1 MKPRTKKS
9 PLRRALLPGSSL
21 QCKVADGLD
30 AIESAH
36 RTYVD
41 TAIRSTFADSLNLDD
56 AVQSDHPQD
65 NRWDY
70 LLGHG
75 PSGEVIGLEPHAAKH
90 DEISTVIKKRAAAQ
104 LQLKGHFREGARV
117 SKWLWVASGK
127 VHFAD
132 TEKAKR
138 QLDQSGIEF
147 VGRLV
152 SAKHLPEQVA
162 DIQDQK
168 RAGKKR

>member
-1 MKPRTKKS
+1 LKKAVNKS
-9 PLRRALLPGSSL
+9 PVRRALRQDSNLLG
-21 QCKVADGLD
+21 KVSDGLD
-30 AIESAH
+30 AMQSAH
-36 RTYVD
+36 RAYLDAT
-41 TAIRSTFADSLNLDD
+41 IRSTFADSLDLDD
-56 AVQSDHPQD
+56 AVRPSHPQE

-75 PSGEVIGLEPHAAKH
+75 PSGEVVGLEPHSAKH
-90 DEISTVIKKRAAAQ
+90 DEITTVINKRAAAQ
-104 LQLKGHFREGARV
+104 QQLKGHLREGARV

-147 VGRLV
+147 VGKMV
-152 SAKHLPEQVA
+152 MVKHLPVPGTGLHA
-162 DIQDQK
+162 
-168 RAGKKR
+168 KKRRVGQQ